1 MSAAQNSVLHEHQG
15 RDGGTVPLGTACAFL
30 GCFRGLELV
39 PAKRR
44 YLVPPT
50 SPTREEP
57 PREW

>member
-39 PAKRR
+39 PSEWRC
-44 YLVPPT
+44 LVPPDG
-50 SPTREEP
+50 
-57 PREW
+57 